1 MVQSSDKRVLTAA
14 TQIVRKGLAKI
25 TLLGDPES
33 VSQDADRLGLD
44 LTGIDVVD
52 HMVRLHMHLP
62 HIGQSVYQHVYPSLL
77 MSEGAGASMA
87 GGHALD
93 HMVVFVSL
101 IGLHKIGCSGE
112 PRLTLHTPSSS

>member
-44 LTGIDVVD
+44 LTGINVVD
-52 HMVRLHMHLP
+52 HMVRLHMHLAQ
-62 HIGQSVYQHVYPSLL
+62 IEYVYVHMYPSLL
-77 MSEGAGASMA
+77 VSEGSGVGMA

-93 HMVVFVSL
+93 HTVVFVSL
-101 IGLHKIGCSGE
+101 TGMHKTGCSGE
-112 PRLTLHTPSSS
+112 TRLILHIPSS